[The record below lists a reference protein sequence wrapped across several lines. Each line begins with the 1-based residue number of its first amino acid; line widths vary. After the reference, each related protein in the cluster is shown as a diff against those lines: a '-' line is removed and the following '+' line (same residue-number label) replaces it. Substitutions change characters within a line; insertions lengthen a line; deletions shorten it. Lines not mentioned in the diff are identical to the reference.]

1 MTRVSRKRR
10 RTRQQQTRRP
20 AWLWVWG
27 LLAAVAFVVYLTARE
42 RSALPLPRPAPQYGY
57 QVVNVYPHDRGAFT
71 QGLIFRQG
79 FLFEST
85 GLNGQSSLRKV
96 RLETGEVVQRLAIDP
111 QHFAEGLTDVG
122 DTLVQLTW
130 RSNIGF
136 AYDLPTFRLLRT
148 FDYPGEGW
156 GLARDGNRVIMSDG
170 TSSLRFLNPGTLKET
185 GRITVTDEAQP
196 VESLNELEM
205 VKGELF
211 ANVWPTD
218 DVVIISPQTGRV
230 TGRLDLAG
238 LLSPADRTPP
248 VDVLNGIAYDA
259 ERDRLFVTG
268 KLWPRLFEIRLRR

>member
-1 MTRVSRKRR
+1 MMKVTRKQRR
-10 RTRQQQTRRP
+10 ARQQETRRP
-20 AWLWVWG
+20 ARLWLWG
-27 LLAAVAFVVYLTARE
+27 LLAAAAFVVYLTARDC
-42 RSALPLPRPAPQYGY
+42 SALPLPGPAPHYGY
-57 QVVNVYPHDRGAFT
+57 QVANVYPHDPGAFT

-122 DTLVQLTW
+122 DTLLQLTW

-136 AYDLPTFRLLRT
+136 VYDLPTFSLQRT
-148 FDYPGEGW
+148 FDYPGAGW

-170 TSSLRFLNPGTLKET
+170 TSGLRFLNPETLRET
-185 GRITVTDEAQP
+185 GRITVTDAAQS
-196 VESLNELEM
+196 VEGLNELEM

-218 DVVIISPQTGRV
+218 HVVIISPLTGRV
-230 TGRLDLAG
+230 TGRLDLGG
-238 LLSPADRTPP
+238 LLPPADRAPP